1 MLESYE
7 EEEVK
12 ETLPEKVKREEQER
26 KGKLADDE
34 MMQKYFPYYNEKTAP
49 TGMGDITEFLDN
61 LPEPPSVLDDAKR
74 IKKMNFEASQ

>member
-1 MLESYE
+1 
-7 EEEVK
+7 
-12 ETLPEKVKREEQER
+12 
-26 KGKLADDE
+26 